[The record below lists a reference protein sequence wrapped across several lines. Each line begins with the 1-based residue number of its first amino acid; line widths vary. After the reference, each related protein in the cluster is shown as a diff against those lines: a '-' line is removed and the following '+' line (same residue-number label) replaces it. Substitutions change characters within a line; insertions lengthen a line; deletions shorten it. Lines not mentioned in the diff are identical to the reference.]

1 MNHNEFNILKI
12 VKNLKSIEQ
21 QKRGSYHCTKHN
33 KYRISTIISNR
44 EATGNLQKKGYIEY
58 TFVKSFNLKQNTK
71 KVLKWAFTILSIQY
85 IQVLVTSV
93 LCIFKYELVLCP
105 VLINTFKTTQFVF
118 KRIH

>member
-44 EATGNLQKKGYIEY
+44 EATGNFQKKGYIEY
-58 TFVKSFNLKQNTK
+58 TFFKSFNLKQNTK
-71 KVLKWAFTILSIQY
+71 KGSKMGIYHFVYTIYPSFSHFCFVHLQIRTCSLPGID
-85 IQVLVTSV
+85 
-93 LCIFKYELVLCP
+93 KYL
-105 VLINTFKTTQFVF
+105 
-118 KRIH
+118 